1 MQQIFA
7 RRSSRQNA
15 EDFSESGKLNVR
27 TKQPSMKHR
36 FLFPLLACIALVCGG
51 TIAAIAQET
60 KPADP
65 AAAAAPAAAD
75 VPKTVELT
83 LMQQIKLGGWIMI
96 PIFLCSVATL
106 YLLVDGVIRITNKKK
121 SIPEAHVTGLKN
133 LFRTGD
139 YVGAYKFCKNNPSP
153 FTNVARAALSM
164 VGEGKNAAEEAAA
177 AEISKE
183 NAQMQYFI
191 SYLSVI
197 GVCTPM
203 IGLLG
208 TVFGMISA
216 FATLG
221 TSGIGD
227 PSKLSEAIGHVLV
240 ATAAGLLIAIPAF
253 FGYYWLRNRSA
264 KIVHD
269 LQDTL
274 GTVFKKMPYEHL
286 AGAHLG
292 DEELYAALPN
302 WVQSAPAEAQA

>member
-1 MQQIFA
+1 
-7 RRSSRQNA
+7 
-15 EDFSESGKLNVR
+15 
-27 TKQPSMKHR
+27 MKHR
-36 FLFPLLACIALVCGG
+36 FLIPTLIALAAFIFGG
-51 TIAAIAQET
+51 VLAASAQE
-60 KPADP
+60 KPAAPAPD
-65 AAAAAPAAAD
+65 AAAAADAA
-75 VPKTVELT
+75 PKVISKTM
-83 LMQQIKLGGWIMI
+83 MQHIEEGGLIMF
-96 PIFLCSVATL
+96 PIALCSIATV
-106 YLLVDGVIRITNKKK
+106 YLIVDGLRRVTSRKRFL
-121 SIPEAHVTGLKN
+121 PEAHVSGVKN

-153 FTNVARAALSM
+153 FCNVARAALSM
-164 VGEGKNAAEEAAA
+164 AGEGKHAAEEAAS
-177 AEISKE
+177 AEVTKE

-227 PSKLSEAIGHVLV
+227 PGKLAGAIGEVLI
-240 ATAAGLLIAIPAF
+240 ATASGLLIAIPAF
-253 FGYYWLRNRSA
+253 FGFYWLKNRSA
-264 KIVHD
+264 KLVHD
-269 LQDTL
+269 LQDSV
-274 GTVFKKMPYEHL
+274 GGVFKKMPYEHM

-302 WVQSAPAEAQA
+302 WVQAQPQAE

>member
-1 MQQIFA
+1 M
-7 RRSSRQNA
+7 S
-15 EDFSESGKLNVR
+15 
-27 TKQPSMKHR
+27 
-36 FLFPLLACIALVCGG
+36 
-51 TIAAIAQET
+51 
-60 KPADP
+60 
-65 AAAAAPAAAD
+65 
-75 VPKTVELT
+75 
-83 LMQQIKLGGWIMI
+83 LMDQIKLGGWIMF
-96 PIFLCSVATL
+96 PIGICSVATV
-106 YLLVDGVIRITNKKK
+106 YLLVDGLRRITSRKRFL
-121 SIPEAHVTGLKN
+121 PEDHVTGLKG

-153 FTNVARAALSM
+153 FTNVAKAALGM
-164 VGEGKNAAEEAAA
+164 AGEGKHAAEESAG
-177 AEISKE
+177 AEVAKE

-264 KIVHD
+264 KLIHD
-269 LQDTL
+269 LQDTI
-274 GTVFKKMPYEHL
+274 GVVFKKMPYEHL

-302 WVQSAPAEAQA
+302 WVQQQPQA

>member
-1 MQQIFA
+1 
-7 RRSSRQNA
+7 
-15 EDFSESGKLNVR
+15 
-27 TKQPSMKHR
+27 MKHR
-36 FLFPLLACIALVCGG
+36 FLFPLIAIVSLVFGG
-51 TIAAIAQET
+51 IIAASAQD
-60 KPADP
+60 KAP
-65 AAAAAPAAAD
+65 APAAAPD
-75 VPKTVELT
+75 PAAGEVTKTTPEMS
-83 LMQQIKLGGWIMI
+83 LMDQIKLGGWIMF
-96 PIFLCSVATL
+96 PIGICSVATV
-106 YLLVDGVIRITNKKK
+106 YLLVDGLRRITNRKRF
-121 SIPEAHVTGLKN
+121 IPDAHLSGVKN

-153 FTNVARAALSM
+153 FTNVVRAALGM
-164 VGEGKNAAEEAAA
+164 AGEGKHAAEEAAG
-177 AEISKE
+177 AEVSKE

-264 KIVHD
+264 KLVHD
-269 LQDTL
+269 LQDTI
-274 GTVFKKMPYEHL
+274 GGVFKKMPYEHM

-292 DEELYAALPN
+292 DDELYAALPN
-302 WVQSAPAEAQA
+302 WVQQAQPELQA

>member
-1 MQQIFA
+1 
-7 RRSSRQNA
+7 
-15 EDFSESGKLNVR
+15 
-27 TKQPSMKHR
+27 MKHR
-36 FLFPLLACIALVCGG
+36 FFLPIIAIVALVCGG
-51 TIAAIAQET
+51 TIAAIAQDA

-65 AAAAAPAAAD
+65 AAPAAPETAK
-75 VPKTVELT
+75 VVEMS
-83 LMQQIKLGGWIMI
+83 LMDQIKLGGWIMF
-96 PIFLCSVATL
+96 PIGACSIATV
-106 YLLVDGVIRITNKKK
+106 YLLVDGLRRITNRKRF
-121 SIPEAHVTGLKN
+121 IPEMHLTGIKN

-139 YVGAYKFCKNNPSP
+139 YVGAYKFCKTNPSP
-153 FTNVARAALSM
+153 FTNVVRAALGM
-164 VGEGKNAAEEAAA
+164 AGEGKHAAEEAAG
-177 AEISKE
+177 AEVSKE

-264 KIVHD
+264 KLVHD
-269 LQDTL
+269 LQDTV
-274 GTVFKKMPYEHL
+274 GSVFKKMPYDHL

-302 WVQSAPAEAQA
+302 WVQTEAQA

>member
-1 MQQIFA
+1 
-7 RRSSRQNA
+7 
-15 EDFSESGKLNVR
+15 
-27 TKQPSMKHR
+27 MKPR
-36 FLFPLLACIALVCGG
+36 FLFPLVAIASLVFGG
-51 TIAAIAQET
+51 IIAASAQE
-60 KPADP
+60 KPPAPPPSVVADEK
-65 AAAAAPAAAD
+65 
-75 VPKTVELT
+75 PKVVEMS
-83 LMQQIKLGGWIMI
+83 LMDQIKLGGWIMF
-96 PIFLCSVATL
+96 PIGICSVATV
-106 YLLVDGVIRITNKKK
+106 YLLVDGVRRITSRKRFL
-121 SIPEAHVTGLKN
+121 PETHVSGVKN

-153 FTNVARAALSM
+153 FTNVTKAALGM
-164 VGEGKNAAEEAAA
+164 AGEGKHATEESASAELA
-177 AEISKE
+177 KE

-221 TSGIGD
+221 TSGVQD
-227 PSKLSEAIGHVLV
+227 SSKLSEAIGHVLV

-264 KIVHD
+264 KLIHD
-269 LQDTL
+269 LQDTI
-274 GTVFKKMPYEHL
+274 GSVFKKMPYEHM

-292 DEELYAALPN
+292 DDELYAAIPN
-302 WVQSAPAEAQA
+302 WVQSQPQSEA

>member
-1 MQQIFA
+1 
-7 RRSSRQNA
+7 
-15 EDFSESGKLNVR
+15 
-27 TKQPSMKHR
+27 MKHR
-36 FLFPLLACIALVCGG
+36 FLFPLIAIVSLVFGG
-51 TIAAIAQET
+51 LIAASAQD
-60 KPADP
+60 KAPAPAATPDP
-65 AAAAAPAAAD
+65 AAAEATKGTAEMSLKD
-75 VPKTVELT
+75 
-83 LMQQIKLGGWIMI
+83 QIKLGGWIMV
-96 PIFLCSVATL
+96 PIGICSVATI
-106 YLLVDGVIRITNKKK
+106 YLLVDGLRRVTSRKRF
-121 SIPEAHVTGLKN
+121 IPDDHLSGVKN

-153 FTNVARAALSM
+153 FTNVVRAALGM
-164 VGEGKNAAEEAAA
+164 AGEGKHAAEEAAG
-177 AEISKE
+177 AEVSKE

-264 KIVHD
+264 KLVHD
-269 LQDTL
+269 LQDTI
-274 GTVFKKMPYEHL
+274 GGVFKKMPYEHMV
-286 AGAHLG
+286 GAHLG
-292 DEELYAALPN
+292 DDELYAALPN
-302 WVQSAPAEAQA
+302 WVQQAQPEPQQA

>member
-1 MQQIFA
+1 
-7 RRSSRQNA
+7 
-15 EDFSESGKLNVR
+15 
-27 TKQPSMKHR
+27 MKHR
-36 FLFPLLACIALVCGG
+36 FLFPLIAVVSLVFGG
-51 TIAAIAQET
+51 LIAASAQD
-60 KPADP
+60 KAPAPAAAPDP
-65 AAAAAPAAAD
+65 AAADATKVTP
-75 VPKTVELT
+75 EMS
-83 LMQQIKLGGWIMI
+83 LMDQIKLGGWIMF
-96 PIFLCSVATL
+96 PIGICSVATV
-106 YLLVDGVIRITNKKK
+106 YLLVDGLRRITNRKRF
-121 SIPEAHVTGLKN
+121 IPEEHLSGVKN

-153 FTNVARAALSM
+153 FTNVVRAALGM
-164 VGEGKNAAEEAAA
+164 AGEGKHAAEEAAG
-177 AEISKE
+177 AEVSKE

-264 KIVHD
+264 KLVHD
-269 LQDTL
+269 LQDTI
-274 GTVFKKMPYEHL
+274 GGVFKKMPYEHMV
-286 AGAHLG
+286 GAHLG
-292 DEELYAALPN
+292 DDELYAALPN
-302 WVQSAPAEAQA
+302 WVHQSQPEPQA